1 MLSPGLFILAQNNI
15 IMSQI
20 IDSLLLRSTYLTE
33 WDIVLD

>member
-20 IDSLLLRSTYLTE
+20 IDWLLLRATYLTE
-33 WDIVLD
+33 GHIILD